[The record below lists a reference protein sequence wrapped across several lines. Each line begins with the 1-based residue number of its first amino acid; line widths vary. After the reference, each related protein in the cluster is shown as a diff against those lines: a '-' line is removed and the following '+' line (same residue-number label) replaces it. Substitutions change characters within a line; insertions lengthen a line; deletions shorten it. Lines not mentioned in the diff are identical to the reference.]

1 MRRWHC
7 HRWESVW
14 RRAAPGSMH
23 AGMGVDAGVWWDA
36 SAPVFWGP
44 PAISPSLSFLSRTY
58 ISVESR
64 HAGVYTVERLSPP
77 LWQQVCSSSP
87 VQIYVPLCPLL
98 SPRQIASDWS
108 HHLPHLLFML
118 PFTSWWRKGKK
129 KSGKETLPVCWV
141 LLFVSSARETTPPP
155 LLSQLGSCFFVL
167 FFRPPSHPA
176 SKRVLADLH
185 NLIDL

>member
-108 HHLPHLLFML
+108 HHLPHLLLML

-129 KSGKETLPVCWV
+129 KKWKGDTTCLLGPLVC
-141 LLFVSSARETTPPP
+141 LVSQRNNPPTPP
-155 LLSQLGSCFFVL
+155 FTIRKL
-167 FFRPPSHPA
+167 FFRLIFPPSV
-176 SKRVLADLH
+176 SSSL
-185 NLIDL
+185 